1 MQISIAD
8 SCKCGNGPVDA
19 CYVASPQW
27 FIPEV
32 RQHGPQPGLWFLALW
47 MPCRKQVVR
56 TGRTVTNEN
65 CHLHHSCNYQDYL
78 NYLHYNSMWLLKV
91 SIIIKQKREPPP
103 INMPWTYTDS
113 HYLFDATSQDIIPF
127 LQVLLFQYPLLSWHL
142 IWDSIGVLTCLETSH
157 QIPWLYYSDFLICLK
172 PFT

>member
-32 RQHGPQPGLWFLALW
+32 RQHRPQPGLWFLALW

-78 NYLHYNSMWLLKV
+78 NCLHFNSMWLIKV
-91 SIIIKQKREPPP
+91 SIIIKTETR
-103 INMPWTYTDS
+103 TTS
-113 HYLFDATSQDIIPF
+113 HQYAMNLHWLTLLVWCNIIPF
-127 LQVLLFQYPLLSWHL
+127 LQVLLFQYPLLSWHQK
-142 IWDSIGVLTCLETSH
+142 WNSIGVLTCLETSH
-157 QIPWLYYSDFLICLK
+157 QIPWLYYSDVLICLK